1 MNRKDLSE
9 YKGKY
14 NTFRHHAWAG
24 LGFLSVLLVIRI
36 IAPSLSEII
45 HPILAI
51 LVIYIVVSLLFTYK
65 YRAGLTVENNIQI
78 QPSDEIQKEKMK
90 VEIQK
95 KRLKVEK
102 KKIKAEAK
110 KVKKPRKLNEKNL

>member
-9 YKGKY
+9 YKRKY

-45 HPILAI
+45 HPILAV
-51 LVIYIVVSLLFTYK
+51 LVIYVFVSLLFTYK
-65 YRAGLTVENNIQI
+65 YRAGLTVENSIQI

-90 VEIQK
+90 VEFQK
-95 KRLKVEK
+95 KPLKVEK

-110 KVKKPRKLNEKNL
+110 KVKKTEKIK

>member
-1 MNRKDLSE
+1 MSE

-45 HPILAI
+45 HPILAV
-51 LVIYIVVSLLFTYK
+51 LVIYVVVSLLFTYK
-65 YRAGLTVENNIQI
+65 YRGGLTLENSIQI

-90 VEIQK
+90 VEFQK